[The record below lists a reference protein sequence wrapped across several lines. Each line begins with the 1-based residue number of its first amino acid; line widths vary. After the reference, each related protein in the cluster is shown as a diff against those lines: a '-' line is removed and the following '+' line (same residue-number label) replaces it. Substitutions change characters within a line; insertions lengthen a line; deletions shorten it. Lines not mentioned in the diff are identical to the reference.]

1 MTEKKQRINVSIP
14 VELYSKITDSEY
26 GLTEAVVKGLELIL
40 SPEIEI
46 NQEIFESQETRIK
59 ELQEQIEKL
68 KFLEVKPGI
77 LELQETRIK
86 ELQDQIKVNDGNQK
100 ARLEELQDH
109 NETLK
114 KELEDLKQIHTN
126 YMLQMQT
133 VINQRAI
140 EAPGIKRWF
149 EFWKK

>member
-14 VELYSKITDSEY
+14 EELYSKVNKSKY

-40 SPEIEI
+40 SPDIEI
-46 NQEIFESQETRIK
+46 KPGLLEKQELKIK

-68 KFLEVKPGI
+68 KLLEIKPEI

-86 ELQDQIKVNDGNQK
+86 ELQNQLKTNDNNQQ
-100 ARLEELQDH
+100 AMHEEMRDY
-109 NETLK
+109 NEALK

-133 VINQRAI
+133 VINQKAI
-140 EAPGIKRWF
+140 EAPGSKKPWYK
-149 EFWKK
+149 FWK

>member
-14 VELYSKITDSEY
+14 VELYSKISDSEY
-26 GLTEAVVKGLELIL
+26 GLTEAIIKGLELIL
-40 SPEIEI
+40 SPEIKTKPELLEQ
-46 NQEIFESQETRIK
+46 QELKIK
-59 ELQEQIEKL
+59 ELQEKIEKL
-68 KFLEVKPGI
+68 KLLEIKPEI

-86 ELQDQIKVNDGNQK
+86 ELQNQIKANDNNQQ
-100 ARLEELQDH
+100 ARLEEMQDH

-140 EAPGIKRWF
+140 EAPGAKKPWWQ
-149 EFWKK
+149 FW